1 MLVLDEL
8 FLLEVS
14 TVDIV
19 GLKRLAVS
27 EAPGRLPLSHKKLQD
42 GSVYVKSAN
51 SESIREGQTRLHS
64 SRALCRALRE
74 ALRENANPAKA
85 PGMQSYMK
93 SEMPYLG
100 VQAPALKAVCR
111 QVFAAHPIETQSRW
125 IDTILAIWRDADYRE
140 ERYAAIKLGEH
151 PTYHEF
157 QTLEALPCYEEMV
170 VDGAWWDYVDAI
182 APRLVGGLL
191 TRYPEAM
198 KRRMLEWAHSQ
209 DIWKRRTS
217 IICQLKFKD
226 TTDIDLLQACVEPS
240 IEHPEFFLRK
250 AIGWALREY
259 AKTDPVEII
268 AYIEKNA
275 HRLSTLS
282 KRQALRILLR
292 TGRVDAVP

>member
-1 MLVLDEL
+1 M
-8 FLLEVS
+8 
-14 TVDIV
+14 
-19 GLKRLAVS
+19 KS
-27 EAPGRLPLSHKKLQD
+27 E
-42 GSVYVKSAN
+42 N
-51 SESIREGQTRLHS
+51 SESTRDGQPRLHS
-64 SRALCRALRE
+64 SAALFRALRE
-74 ALRENANPAKA
+74 ALRENANPEKA
-85 PGMQSYMK
+85 PGMQAYMK

-100 VQAPALKAVCR
+100 VRTPALKAVCR
-111 QVFAAHPIETQSRW
+111 QVFAAHPIEAQSRW
-125 IDTILAIWRDADYRE
+125 IDTILAIWRRADYRE
-140 ERYAAIKLGEH
+140 ERYAAIRLAEY

-170 VDGAWWDYVDAI
+170 VDGAWWDYIDTI

-191 TRYPEAM
+191 TRYPEEM
-198 KRRMLEWAHSQ
+198 SGVMLEWAHSP

-226 TTDIDLLQACVEPS
+226 TTDFDLLQACIEPS

-250 AIGWALREY
+250 AIAWALREY
-259 AKTDPVEII
+259 AKTDAEEVI
-268 AYIEKNA
+268 AYIVENA

>member
-1 MLVLDEL
+1 M
-8 FLLEVS
+8 
-14 TVDIV
+14 
-19 GLKRLAVS
+19 K
-27 EAPGRLPLSHKKLQD
+27 
-42 GSVYVKSAN
+42 SVN
-51 SESIREGQTRLHS
+51 SESIREGQTRLYS

-74 ALRENANPAKA
+74 ALRENTNPAKA

-100 VQAPALKAVCR
+100 VQAPALKAKC
-111 QVFAAHPIETQSRW
+111 AAKSSPLTRSRRRAAGLTLFLPSGEMR
-125 IDTILAIWRDADYRE
+125 ITVKNVTLPSNLA
-140 ERYAAIKLGEH
+140 KH

-198 KRRMLEWAHSQ
+198 KRRMIEWAHSQ

-226 TTDIDLLQACVEPS
+226 TTNVDLLQACVEPS

-259 AKTDPVEII
+259 AKTDPEPII
-268 AYIEKNA
+268 AYISENA